1 MSRFSLKIC
10 IFAILACAVAGAS
23 AADSTQA
30 PERHYEVT
38 LARDMPFTFFAA
50 FASVYGNYLLGNMAV
65 DDAGEMPDRS
75 DLLPWDRPIAGRYN
89 EMAGDVSSW
98 FAVLGAAPL
107 ALAGASWYRGDA
119 SRGDFAAY
127 TLMFAQALALQNGLN
142 LAVRSFKFWPRPYMY
157 STEGE
162 GAEAAA
168 GASGEAY
175 GSFFSGH
182 ASAAFTV
189 AVFTGEWFSEF
200 YPNSRY
206 RSLVWAGSLSLAGF
220 VGALRIAAGKNYLTD
235 VVVGALA
242 GTGVSLAVI
251 RMHKKSVRIG
261 PVTLAGLW
269 AGPGEAG
276 ATFAF

>member
-23 AADSTQA
+23 AADSTQV

-38 LARDMPFTFFAA
+38 LVRDMPLTFFAA
-50 FASVYGNYLLGNMAV
+50 FASVYGNYLLGKMPV
-65 DDAGEMPDRS
+65 DDVGEMFDRS
-75 DLLPWDRPIAGRYN
+75 DLLPWDRPVAGRYSKV
-89 EMAGDVSSW
+89 AGDVSSW

-107 ALAGASWYRGDA
+107 ALAGTSWYRGEA
-119 SRGDFAAY
+119 SGGDFAVY

-142 LAVRSFKFWPRPYMY
+142 LVVRSFKFWPRPYMY
-157 STEGE
+157 STDGD
-162 GAEAAA
+162 GAAAAEAAE
-168 GASGEAY
+168 GEAY

-206 RSLVWAGSLSLAGF
+206 KSLVWAGSLSLAGF
-220 VGALRIAAGKNYLTD
+220 VGVLRIAAGKHYPTD

-251 RMHKKSVRIG
+251 QMHKKTVRIG
-261 PVTLAGLW
+261 PVSLAGLW
-269 AGPGEAG
+269 AGPDTAG